1 MSVKIT
7 YFSAGHGKMRLRVFS
22 LEIDAQ
28 VVKHYKQA
36 KLKAKIGIYA
46 QSSET
51 WDMTLPFD
59 HTL

>member
-1 MSVKIT
+1 
-7 YFSAGHGKMRLRVFS
+7 MRLRVFS